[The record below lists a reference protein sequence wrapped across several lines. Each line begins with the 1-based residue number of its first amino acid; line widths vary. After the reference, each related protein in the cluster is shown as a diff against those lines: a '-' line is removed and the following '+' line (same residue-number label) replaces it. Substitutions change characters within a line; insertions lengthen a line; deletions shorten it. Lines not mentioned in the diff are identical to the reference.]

1 MTRAPDWRTYAAL
14 AGGVLVVSTASILV
28 RFAQSQGVPS
38 LAIAAWRLTL
48 AAMLIAPWVL
58 GGQRRELAAL
68 SRRDWLLAALSGLFL
83 AAHFATWIV
92 SLDYTSVASSV
103 ALVTTNPV
111 WIALFSVLVLRE
123 RMAAVRVLAVGLSLA
138 GSGLVL
144 WADADAASA
153 AAPDPMLGNALAL
166 AGSLA
171 VCGYFLIG
179 RRLRAHMSVLAYIG
193 VVYVVAALCL
203 MLLALAVGVRM
214 AGYSYFAWMVLA
226 AMALGPQLLGH
237 GAFNYALKHVS
248 ATMIALAVL
257 GEPVG
262 ATVLA
267 WLMFGED
274 VGPLKLFGMSLL
286 LGGIFLAARSEGDS
300 QKARGKQAV
309 PGG

>member
-1 MTRAPDWRTYAAL
+1 MTRGLDWRTYAAL

-28 RFAQSQGVPS
+28 RFAQTQGVPS

-48 AAMLIAPWVL
+48 AAILLAPLVL
-58 GGQRRELAAL
+58 AGRRHELVAL

-83 AAHFATWIV
+83 AAHFATWIA

-103 ALVTTNPV
+103 ALVTTNPL

-123 RMAAVRVLAVGLSLA
+123 RMPAIRALAVGLSLV
-138 GSGLVL
+138 GSGVVL
-144 WADADAASA
+144 WADAGAASA
-153 AAPDPMLGNALAL
+153 AAPDPMLGNGLAL
-166 AGSLA
+166 AGSLT

-193 VVYVVAALCL
+193 VVYAVAALCL
-203 MLLALAVGVRM
+203 MALALAAGVQM

-257 GEPVG
+257 GEPLG
-262 ATVLA
+262 STVLA
-267 WLMFGED
+267 WLLFGEAL
-274 VGPLKLFGMSLL
+274 GPFKLIGMALL
-286 LGGIFLAARSEGDS
+286 LGGIFLAAKGEGHHP
-300 QKARGKQAV
+300 QA
-309 PGG
+309 PGQGATTGA

>member
-1 MTRAPDWRTYAAL
+1 MTRGPDWRTYAAL

-48 AAMLIAPWVL
+48 AAVFLAPLVL
-58 GGQRRELAAL
+58 AGRRRELGAL
-68 SRRDWLLAALSGLFL
+68 ARRDWLLAALSGLFL

-111 WIALFSVLVLRE
+111 WIALFSLLVLRE
-123 RMAAVRVLAVGLSLA
+123 RMPAVRGLAVGLSLA
-138 GSGLVL
+138 GSAVVL
-144 WADADAASA
+144 WADAGAASA
-153 AAPDPMLGNALAL
+153 AAPAPMLGNSLAL

-193 VVYVVAALCL
+193 VVYAVAALCL
-203 MLLALAVGVRM
+203 MVLALAAGVRM
-214 AGYSYFAWMVLA
+214 AGYSYFAWFVLA

-237 GAFNYALKHVS
+237 GAFNFALKHVS

-262 ATVLA
+262 STVLA
-267 WLMFGED
+267 WLLFGEA
-274 VGPLKLFGMSLL
+274 VGPLKLIGMALL
-286 LGGIFLAARSEGDS
+286 LGGIFLAAKSEGRHPQGPD
-300 QKARGKQAV
+300 QRMTAGT
-309 PGG
+309 